1 MKYTEKNPSI
11 RDIIYALDEERQ
23 WMELVRDGGKPYSKM
38 IDLLLSDPIHDEDT
52 EPEVLKN
59 MTVTNY
65 SARIGEKQSTVNI
78 WLRQIYSVILDL
90 NDKYHER
97 FVNQMAKTARL

>member
-23 WMELVRDGGKPYSKM
+23 WIELVRDGGKPYSKM

-65 SARIGEKQSTVNI
+65 SARIAVD
-78 WLRQIYSVILDL
+78 RQ
-90 NDKYHER
+90 
-97 FVNQMAKTARL
+97 QMAEADLFRYL